1 MDCCI
6 GVDTGLPHVAASFGV
21 PIVKICGQ
29 TDQRQ
34 WRPWKTQSVL
44 VQPTNHSN
52 AVIDVTVDQV
62 ITAIQQLFHKADVWK
77 KASRRSIKTPELRTD
92 MHMKK
97 EMERLKEEKKKRG
110 R

>member
-6 GVDTGLPHVAASFGV
+6 GVDTGLPHVAASFGAHR
-21 PIVKICGQ
+21 KDLRANRS
-29 TDQRQ
+29 T
-34 WRPWKTQSVL
+34 SVEAMEDTISS

-92 MHMKK
+92 VHTKK
-97 EMERLKEEKKKRG
+97 ELKE
-110 R
+110 